1 MTIEL
6 TTAEAAQAFADA
18 VATVR
23 ASYEAYVE
31 AGFTDSTLSVWRSAC
46 NVAEV
51 AFITFAFADEG
62 NVARIAVLSAIQH
75 IADTPG
81 FFDFNLKGESA
92 LAGDITYGF
101 VEADLTAII
110 AAFALR
116 YAEYGV
122 LDDVS

>member
-1 MTIEL
+1 MTLEL

-46 NVAEV
+46 NVAEA

-62 NVARIAVLSAIQH
+62 NVARIAVFEVEKELAEFPNH
-75 IADTPG
+75 YRFEPKRLM
-81 FFDFNLKGESA
+81 FDE
-92 LAGDITYGF
+92 DITSGVNEHVLF
-101 VEADLTAII
+101 SGII
-110 AAFALR
+110 ASFATLYVIHR
-116 YAEYGV
+116 NRNIA
-122 LDDVS
+122 